1 MKRRKIDYK
10 KLVGYLLLVAGITFT
25 AWLGRSVINGV
36 QTQDWPSSS
45 GLIYQAEVSYT
56 TSHPSD
62 KSQKFYQSHLEY
74 RYRIEKR
81 AYSGTRIYLT
91 DLPYL
96 SEQDA
101 QMLIKKYPTGT
112 LVKVY
117 YDVADPSQAVLQT
130 GNPPNL
136 WLLLG
141 TSLLFTALGF
151 RLARKAD

>member
-1 MKRRKIDYK
+1 MQRRKIDYK

-25 AWLGRSVINGV
+25 AWLGRSVIIGV

-62 KSQKFYQSHLEY
+62 KRKKFYQSHFEY
-74 RYRIEKR
+74 RYRIEKK

-101 QMLIKKYPTGT
+101 QILIEKYPTGT

-117 YDVADPSQAVLQT
+117 YDASDPSRAVLQT
-130 GNPPNL
+130 GNPPTL

-151 RLARKAD
+151 RLARKAG